1 MSDLT
6 FNKIAGGVL
15 LTGLIIF
22 GLKEAS
28 DIVFAK
34 HELEKPGY
42 EIAVAEEAGA
52 GGAAAEV
59 APDWGSVLTP
69 ANVAAGQAVSAK
81 CASCHNFTP
90 ENHTGPGL
98 FGVVG
103 RKPGTHPGFA
113 YSPAMVEY
121 GNKNP
126 VWDYDKLDTFLK
138 APGKD
143 VSGTKMTFVGLK
155 KQEDRIAI
163 IAYLH
168 SLGSSLPIPAPKP
181 AGAAPAPAGEA
192 PAAGAAAS
200 GAAPAAPGA
209 PAPAGAGAPAAGAP
223 ATPAPAATTAKS

>member
-42 EIAVAEEAGA
+42 EIAVAEEAGE

>member
-69 ANVAAGQAVSAK
+69 ANVTAGQAVSAK
-81 CASCHNFTP
+81 CASCHNFTA

-181 AGAAPAPAGEA
+181 AGAAPAPA
-192 PAAGAAAS
+192 AGAAAS

>member
-181 AGAAPAPAGEA
+181 AGAAPAPAA
-192 PAAGAAAS
+192 
-200 GAAPAAPGA
+200 GAAPAGAPAA

-223 ATPAPAATTAKS
+223 TTPAPAATTAKS

>member
-22 GLKEAS
+22 GLREAS

-42 EIAVAEEAGA
+42 EIAVAEESGE

-69 ANVAAGQAVSAK
+69 ANVTAGQAVSAK

-113 YSPAMVEY
+113 YSPAMVDY

-181 AGAAPAPAGEA
+181 AGAAPAPAA
-192 PAAGAAAS
+192 
-200 GAAPAAPGA
+200 GAAPAGAPAA

-223 ATPAPAATTAKS
+223 TTPAPAATTAKS

>member
-6 FNKIAGGVL
+6 FNKIFGGVL

-22 GLKEAS
+22 GLKEGS

-42 EIAVAEEAGA
+42 AIAVAEEAGE

-81 CASCHNFTP
+81 CASCHNFTA

-103 RKPGTHPGFA
+103 RKPGTHAGFA
-113 YSPAMVEY
+113 YSSAMVDY

-155 KQEDRIAI
+155 KQEDRIAM

-181 AGAAPAPAGEA
+181 AGAAPAA
-192 PAAGAAAS
+192 
-200 GAAPAAPGA
+200 
-209 PAPAGAGAPAAGAP
+209 AGAPAAPAAAGTPAATAP
-223 ATPAPAATTAKS
+223 ATPAPAAAKS

>member
-22 GLKEAS
+22 GLREAS

-155 KQEDRIAI
+155 KQEDRIAM

-181 AGAAPAPAGEA
+181 AGAAPA
-192 PAAGAAAS
+192 
-200 GAAPAAPGA
+200 
-209 PAPAGAGAPAAGAP
+209 AAGAP
-223 ATPAPAATTAKS
+223 VAPAAAGTPAATAAAPASAPAAAKS

>member
-6 FNKIAGGVL
+6 FNKIFGGVL
-15 LTGLIIF
+15 LTGLVIF
-22 GLKEAS
+22 GLKEGS

-42 EIAVAEEAGA
+42 EIAVAEEAGEGA
-52 GGAAAEV
+52 AAAEV

-69 ANVAAGQAVSAK
+69 ANVTAGQAVAAK
-81 CASCHNFTP
+81 CASCHNFTA

-103 RKPGTHPGFA
+103 RKPGTHGGFA

-121 GNKNP
+121 GGKNP
-126 VWDYDKLDTFLK
+126 VWDYDKLDVFLK

-143 VSGTKMTFVGLK
+143 ISGTKMTFVGLK
-155 KQEDRIAI
+155 KQEDRIAM

-168 SLGSSLPIPAPKP
+168 SLGSTLPIPAPKP
-181 AGAAPAPAGEA
+181 AAAAAPT
-192 PAAGAAAS
+192 
-200 GAAPAAPGA
+200 
-209 PAPAGAGAPAAGAP
+209 AAGAP
-223 ATPAPAATTAKS
+223 ATATPAPAAAKGSADASQRTGG

>member
-22 GLKEAS
+22 GLREAS

-42 EIAVAEEAGA
+42 EIAVAEEAGE
-52 GGAAAEV
+52 GGAAAEA

-81 CASCHNFTP
+81 CASCHNFTA

-113 YSPAMVEY
+113 YSPAMVDY

-200 GAAPAAPGA
+200 GAAPAASGA

>member
-6 FNKIAGGVL
+6 FNKIFGGVL
-15 LTGLIIF
+15 MTGLIIF

-42 EIAVAEEAGA
+42 AIAVAEEAGE

-81 CASCHNFTP
+81 CASCHNFTA

-103 RKPGTHPGFA
+103 RKPGTHAGFA

-121 GNKNP
+121 GAKNP
-126 VWDYDKLDTFLK
+126 VWDYDKLDAFLK

-155 KQEDRIAI
+155 KQEDRIAM

-168 SLGSSLPIPAPKP
+168 SLGSTLPIPAPKP

-192 PAAGAAAS
+192 PAAGAAAA
-200 GAAPAAPGA
+200 GAAP
-209 PAPAGAGAPAAGAP
+209 APAAGAP
-223 ATPAPAATTAKS
+223 VAAGAPATATPAPAAAKS

>member
-22 GLKEAS
+22 GLREAS

-42 EIAVAEEAGA
+42 EIAVAEEASA
-52 GGAAAEV
+52 GGAAVAEV
-59 APDWGSVLTP
+59 APDWGSVLLVP
-69 ANVAAGQAVSAK
+69 ANITAGQAITAK
-81 CASCHNFTP
+81 CASCHSFVQG
-90 ENHTGPGL
+90 GPTVVGPDL

-103 RKPGTHPGFA
+103 RKPGSHAGMA
-113 YSPAMVEY
+113 YSPAMVEF
-121 GNKNP
+121 GAKNP
-126 VWDYDKLDTFLK
+126 VWDYDHLDTFLK

-155 KQEDRIAI
+155 KQEDRIAV

-168 SLGSSLPIPAPKP
+168 SLGSTLPVPAPKP
-181 AGAAPAPAGEA
+181 AGAAPA
-192 PAAGAAAS
+192 AA
-200 GAAPAAPGA
+200 
-209 PAPAGAGAPAAGAP
+209 APAAGAP
-223 ATPAPAATTAKS
+223 APAAGTAVSGGATAAPGTPATPAPAAAVAKP

>member
-81 CASCHNFTP
+81 CASCHNFTA

-168 SLGSSLPIPAPKP
+168 SLGSTLPIPAPKP